1 MSRIGKLP
9 IPLTSDVEV
18 TIDGNNLVSVK
29 GKKGTSTLRVH
40 PEIILEKNDQE
51 LVVTRA
57 NETREQRSLHGLYR
71 SLIYNMVEGVT
82 NGYTKKLE
90 IIGVG
95 FRASYNNG
103 VLELNL
109 GFSHP
114 IFFVPPD
121 GIEIEI
127 DTKTSKNTI
136 VIIHGI
142 DKELV
147 GQVAAKIRSFRKPE
161 PYKGKGIRYLGE
173 QIRRKA
179 GKSAAK

>member
-95 FRASYNNG
+95 FRASYNSG

-136 VIIHGI
+136 VIIQGI